1 MRSSNGGQAPLK
13 RLMAPLQSTDP
24 PNPCQPSPSRST
36 SAVNDYVSPW
46 MDEDLAIFRETAA
59 RFLEGEMVPND
70 AQWRKQQHVGK
81 EIWRKAGALGLLC
94 TDVSADYG
102 GGGGDFR
109 HEVVL
114 YEELARRGL
123 SGFGQGVHSIC
134 AHYVV
139 NHGTPEQKQRF
150 LPRMARGEL
159 IGAIGMTEP
168 GAGSDLQGL
177 KTRASLDGDDYLING
192 SKIFITNGF
201 LAELIALVV
210 KTQPGTGAKGTSII
224 MVETANLEGFRVGRI
239 LDKMGMKAQDTS
251 ELFFENVRVPAA
263 NLLGAV
269 EGQGFY
275 QLMGD
280 LPYERAVIA
289 VAAVGAM
296 EGALVETIK
305 YVKDRKAF
313 GKSIAEFQNTKF
325 KLAEIASKTR
335 IARVF
340 IDDCIGKIV
349 AGSLDTVTASMAKYW
364 ITDTQQEV
372 LDECVQL
379 HGGYGYMNE
388 YLVCRMFADSRV
400 QRIYGGTN
408 EIMKEVIS
416 RSL

>member
-1 MRSSNGGQAPLK
+1 MNAP
-13 RLMAPLQSTDP
+13 
-24 PNPCQPSPSRST
+24 
-36 SAVNDYVSPW
+36 AVNAYVSPW
-46 MDEDLAIFRETAA
+46 MDDELAMFRDAAA
-59 RFLEGEMVPND
+59 RFVEAEMAPNEER
-70 AQWRKQQHVGK
+70 WRKQQNVGK
-81 EIWRKAGALGLLC
+81 EIWLKAGAVGLLC

-102 GGGGDFR
+102 GVGGDFR

-134 AHYVV
+134 AHYLV
-139 NHGTPEQKQRF
+139 NHGTEEQKKRF
-150 LPRMARGEL
+150 LPRLASGEL

-168 GAGSDLQGL
+168 AAGSDLQGL
-177 KTRASLDGDDYLING
+177 KTRAVRDGDDYIING
-192 SKIFITNGF
+192 SKIFISNGY
-201 LAELIALVV
+201 LAGLIALVV
-210 KTQPGTGAKGTSII
+210 KTRAGEGAKGTSII
-224 MVETANLEGFRVGRI
+224 MVETKGLEGYRVGRI
-239 LDKMGMKAQDTS
+239 LDKMGLKSQDTA
-251 ELFFENVRVPAA
+251 ELFFENVRVPAT
-263 NLLGAV
+263 NLLGGS

-280 LPYERAVIA
+280 LPYERVLIA
-289 VAAVGAM
+289 VAAVAAM
-296 EGALVETIK
+296 EGGVAETVK

-325 KLAEIASKTR
+325 KLAEIATKTR

-340 IDDCIGKIV
+340 VDDCITKIV
-349 AGSLDTVTASMAKYW
+349 NGTLDTVTASMAKYW
-364 ITDTQQEV
+364 ITDTQQDV

-388 YLVCRMFADSRV
+388 YMVCRMFADSRV

-416 RSL
+416 RAL

>member
-1 MRSSNGGQAPLK
+1 MN
-13 RLMAPLQSTDP
+13 
-24 PNPCQPSPSRST
+24 SPSAGAYT
-36 SAVNDYVSPW
+36 SPW
-46 MDEDLAIFRETAA
+46 MDEELAIFRDAVS
-59 RFLEGEMVPND
+59 RFVEAEMVPHEEL
-70 AQWRKQQHVGK
+70 WRRQQNVGRD
-81 EIWRKAGALGLLC
+81 IWRKAGAMGLLC

-102 GGGGDFR
+102 CGGGDFR
-109 HEVVL
+109 HETVL
-114 YEELARRGL
+114 YEELGRRGL

-134 AHYVV
+134 AHYLV
-139 NHGTPEQKQRF
+139 NHGTEEQKQRF

-168 GAGSDLQGL
+168 SAGSDLQGL
-177 KTRASLDGDDYLING
+177 RTRAVREGDDYIVNG
-192 SKIFITNGF
+192 SKTFITNGY

-210 KTQPGTGAKGTSII
+210 KTRPGAGAKGTSIL
-224 MVETANLEGFRVGRI
+224 MVETAGLEGYRVGRI
-239 LDKMGMKAQDTS
+239 LDKMGLKSQDTA

-263 NLLGAV
+263 NLLGAS

-280 LPYERAVIA
+280 LPYERALIA
-289 VAAVGAM
+289 VAAVAAM
-296 EGALVETIK
+296 EGALAATVQ

-313 GKSIAEFQNTKF
+313 GKAIAEFQNTKF
-325 KLAEIASKTR
+325 KLAEVATKTR

-340 IDDCIGKIV
+340 VDDCIARIV
-349 AGSLDTVTASMAKYW
+349 AGTLDTVTASMAKYW

-372 LDECVQL
+372 IDECVQL

-408 EIMKEVIS
+408 EIMKELIS